1 MFLLSAKVK
10 RYPSTRPLW
19 NKCRIVC
26 KNRKKLRE
34 RYFGNISKTEDYFL
48 PWNKMPF
55 YNVSLIVWLK
65 VNVQSTVSNH
75 YKFSCILIS
84 LLLTLLEGG
93 KCHGLPREH
102 IPLKNARFCNLS
114 KKKKTKKKHRK
125 DRKKTSQKT
134 ARKHWIRRKI
144 HRKKGG
150 KLKKKK
156 VRKVLRLI
164 DFRRKNGTTVT
175 VSDI

>member
-26 KNRKKLRE
+26 KNRMKLRK
-34 RYFGNISKTEDYFL
+34 RYFGNISKAEDYFL

-114 KKKKTKKKHRK
+114 KKKK
-125 DRKKTSQKT
+125 RKKNIEKT
-134 ARKHWIRRKI
+134 EKRH
-144 HRKKGG
+144 
-150 KLKKKK
+150 LKKLQESIEYDAKFIVKRAGNLKK
-156 VRKVLRLI
+156 
-164 DFRRKNGTTVT
+164 RR
-175 VSDI
+175 